1 MPQKCTVL
9 YIILLTRILAMKI
22 WTIGS
27 LIILHP
33 VIIFILRVIRHCAP
47 LANSRVDWAGVL
59 ARLRLAVASCTH
71 YRHV

>member
-33 VIIFILRVIRHCAP
+33 VIIFILRVIRHGAP

-59 ARLRLAVASCTH
+59 APGRLAVASCTH